1 MVVLRRDRQVA
12 NTSPP
17 AGECRGGWACKSLDG
32 LHDKFDYLLMRG
44 RMLMLT
50 MVWAIR
56 NYNQKLHFFS
66 FYFNNS
72 MILSDNTIMYASI
85 S

>member
-1 MVVLRRDRQVA
+1 MSRLLRTFITLTKPVFDHCESVVLRRDRQVA

-44 RMLMLT
+44 KNAYDYHGLNFKEL
-50 MVWAIR
+50 
-56 NYNQKLHFFS
+56 
-66 FYFNNS
+66 
-72 MILSDNTIMYASI
+72 
-85 S
+85 